1 MTENSSKKNFLTYDV
16 LVNTLWVSTILAL
29 ILTLPSVGIFL
40 YVFLETGSWLT
51 GALLAF
57 GIHFVILAFS
67 ERISNFL
74 LKFSFFEDSKCI
86 FSDSLFP
93 NDYLTFETDDE
104 EIKII
109 ANKKKGKK
117 QIQIHSYLL
126 DHQLFHQIIHSR
138 TNCISD
144 YSLSRVF

>member
-74 LKFSFFEDSKCI
+74 LKFSFFEESRCI

-104 EIKII
+104 EIKIL
-109 ANKKKGKK
+109 ANQKKGKK
-117 QIQIHSYLL
+117 QVQIHSYLL

>member
-51 GALLAF
+51 GTLLAF

-74 LKFSFFEDSKCI
+74 LKFSFFEESKCI

-104 EIKII
+104 EIKIL
-109 ANKKKGKK
+109 ADQKKGKK
-117 QIQIHSYLL
+117 QVQVHSYLL

>member
-74 LKFSFFEDSKCI
+74 LKFSFFEESKCI

-93 NDYLTFETDDE
+93 NDYLTFETDNE
-104 EIKII
+104 EIKIL
-109 ANKKKGKK
+109 ANQKKGKK
-117 QIQIHSYLL
+117 QVQIHSYLL

-144 YSLSRVF
+144 YTLSRVF

>member
-67 ERISNFL
+67 ERISTYI
-74 LKFSFFEDSKCI
+74 LKFSFFEESKCI

-104 EIKII
+104 EIKIL
-109 ANKKKGKK
+109 ANQKKGKK
-117 QIQIHSYLL
+117 QVQIHSYLL

>member
-1 MTENSSKKNFLTYDV
+1 MTENRHRKNWLTYDV
-16 LVNTLWVSTILAL
+16 LVNTLWVSTTLAL
-29 ILTLPSVGIFL
+29 ILTLPSIGIFL

-67 ERISNFL
+67 ERISKFL

-86 FSDSLFP
+86 FSDSFFP

-104 EIKII
+104 KIKII
-109 ANKKKGKK
+109 ANEKKGKK

>member
-1 MTENSSKKNFLTYDV
+1 MTENRHRKNWLTYDV
-16 LVNTLWVSTILAL
+16 LVNTLWVSTTLAL
-29 ILTLPSVGIFL
+29 ILTLPSIGIFL
-40 YVFLETGSWLT
+40 CVFLETGDWLS

-74 LKFSFFEDSKCI
+74 LKFSFFEESKCI

-93 NDYLTFETDDE
+93 NDYLTFETDNE
-104 EIKII
+104 EIKIL
-109 ANKKKGKK
+109 ANQKKGKK
-117 QIQIHSYLL
+117 QVQIHSYLL

>member
-1 MTENSSKKNFLTYDV
+1 MTENRHRKNWLTYDV
-16 LVNTLWVSTILAL
+16 LVNTLWVSTTLAL
-29 ILTLPSVGIFL
+29 ILTLPSIGIFL

-74 LKFSFFEDSKCI
+74 LKFSFFEESKCI

-93 NDYLTFETDDE
+93 NDYLTFETDNE
-104 EIKII
+104 EIKIL
-109 ANKKKGKK
+109 ANQKKGKK
-117 QIQIHSYLL
+117 QVQIHSYLL

-138 TNCISD
+138 INCISD

>member
-29 ILTLPSVGIFL
+29 ILTLPSIGIFL

-74 LKFSFFEDSKCI
+74 LKFSFFEESKCI

-93 NDYLTFETDDE
+93 NDYLTFETDNE
-104 EIKII
+104 EIKIL
-109 ANKKKGKK
+109 ANQKKGKK
-117 QIQIHSYLL
+117 QVQIHSYLL

>member
-1 MTENSSKKNFLTYDV
+1 MTENRHRKNWLTYDV
-16 LVNTLWVSTILAL
+16 LVNTLWVSTTLAL
-29 ILTLPSVGIFL
+29 ILTLPSIGIFL

-67 ERISNFL
+67 ERISKFL

-86 FSDSLFP
+86 FSDSFFP

-104 EIKII
+104 KIKII

>member
-1 MTENSSKKNFLTYDV
+1 MTENTNRKNWLTYDV
-16 LVNTLWVSTILAL
+16 LVNTLWVSTTLAL
-29 ILTLPSVGIFL
+29 ILTLPSIGIFL
-40 YVFLETGSWLT
+40 FVFLETGDWLS

-57 GIHFVILAFS
+57 GIHFVVLAFS
-67 ERISNFL
+67 EKISRFL

>member
-74 LKFSFFEDSKCI
+74 LKFSFFEESKCI

-93 NDYLTFETDDE
+93 NDYLTFETDNE
-104 EIKII
+104 EIKIL
-109 ANKKKGKK
+109 ANQKKGKK
-117 QIQIHSYLL
+117 QVQIHSYLL
-126 DHQLFHQIIHSR
+126 DHQLFHQIIQSR

>member
-29 ILTLPSVGIFL
+29 ILTLPAVGIFL

-74 LKFSFFEDSKCI
+74 LKFSFFEESKCI

-93 NDYLTFETDDE
+93 NDYLTFETDNE
-104 EIKII
+104 EIKIL
-109 ANKKKGKK
+109 ANQKKGKK
-117 QIQIHSYLL
+117 QVQIHSYLL

>member
-74 LKFSFFEDSKCI
+74 LKFSFFEESKCI

>member
-40 YVFLETGSWLT
+40 YVFLETSSWLT

-74 LKFSFFEDSKCI
+74 LKFSFFEESKCI

-104 EIKII
+104 EIKIL
-109 ANKKKGKK
+109 ANQKKGKK
-117 QIQIHSYLL
+117 QVQIYSYLL

>member
-67 ERISNFL
+67 ERISNFF
-74 LKFSFFEDSKCI
+74 LKFSFFEESKCI

-104 EIKII
+104 EIKIL
-109 ANKKKGKK
+109 ANQKKGKK
-117 QIQIHSYLL
+117 QVQIHSYLL

>member
-29 ILTLPSVGIFL
+29 ILPLPSVGIFL

-74 LKFSFFEDSKCI
+74 LKFSFFEESKCI

-93 NDYLTFETDDE
+93 NDYLTFETDNE
-104 EIKII
+104 EIKIL
-109 ANKKKGKK
+109 ANQKKGKK
-117 QIQIHSYLL
+117 QVQIHSYLL

>member
-51 GALLAF
+51 GNLLAF

-74 LKFSFFEDSKCI
+74 LKFSFFEESKCI

-104 EIKII
+104 EIKIL
-109 ANKKKGKK
+109 ANQKKGKK
-117 QIQIHSYLL
+117 QVQVHSYLL

>member
-74 LKFSFFEDSKCI
+74 LKFSFFEESKCI

-104 EIKII
+104 EIKIL
-109 ANKKKGKK
+109 ANQNKGKK
-117 QIQIHSYLL
+117 QVQIHSYLL